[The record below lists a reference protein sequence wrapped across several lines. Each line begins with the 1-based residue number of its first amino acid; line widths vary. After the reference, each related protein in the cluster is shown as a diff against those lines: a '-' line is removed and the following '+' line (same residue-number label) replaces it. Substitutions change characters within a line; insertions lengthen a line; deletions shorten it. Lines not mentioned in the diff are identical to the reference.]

1 MQLSENLSQDL
12 AQWYRHQQVANP
24 GLDAPELWATD
35 LTDQQRAVRQEM
47 ITRWMHDKQ
56 TSIRSE
62 IEGQLHAPELVE
74 VHRPSVDS
82 AADVRAAYR
91 PQGVGGLPAGPGS
104 GPPSGAADIIE
115 AGKAEHEGTRTAAQ
129 TMRGQRVQG
138 AADLP
143 GQVNRGRDTGS
154 FHHTEERLVG
164 EEWGRT

>member
-56 TSIRSE
+56 TSIRSV
-62 IEGQLHAPELVE
+62 IEGQLHAPELVD

-82 AADVRAAYR
+82 AADVRDR
-91 PQGVGGLPAGPGS
+91 KSV
-104 GPPSGAADIIE
+104 
-115 AGKAEHEGTRTAAQ
+115 
-129 TMRGQRVQG
+129 VQG
-138 AADLP
+138 KR
-143 GQVNRGRDTGS
+143 VSVR
-154 FHHTEERLVG
+154 
-164 EEWGRT
+164 

>member
-1 MQLSENLSQDL
+1 MCGIVLVLCFFFSSRRRHTRCALVTGVQTCALPIYL

-62 IEGQLHAPELVE
+62 IEGQLHAPELVD

-104 GPPSGAADIIE
+104 GQPSGAADIIE
-115 AGKAEHEGTRTAAQ
+115 AGKA
-129 TMRGQRVQG
+129 
-138 AADLP
+138 
-143 GQVNRGRDTGS
+143 
-154 FHHTEERLVG
+154 
-164 EEWGRT
+164 

>member
-1 MQLSENLSQDL
+1 MRISDWSSDVCSSDLSRDASYAETHGMQLSENLSQDL

-62 IEGQLHAPELVE
+62 IEGQLHHPELVD

-82 AADVRAAYR
+82 AADVRAPYR
-91 PQGVGGLPAGPGS
+91 PQGVGGLTTGPGS
-104 GPPSGAADIIE
+104 EPGRE
-115 AGKAEHEGTRTAAQ
+115 
-129 TMRGQRVQG
+129 RV
-138 AADLP
+138 
-143 GQVNRGRDTGS
+143 
-154 FHHTEERLVG
+154 VG
-164 EEWGRT
+164 W